1 LSEEPTDEDKIP
13 PQEQVLLLPGH
24 AFYVERFE
32 LPPGLEEKERP
43 GYAQLSLE
51 TLAPFPVEQLNW
63 GFLSDPD
70 AGTILLYAT
79 HRERLRQ
86 LGFEKIEDYLWVL
99 PDFLPLAAARLEAG
113 AKVLLRSE
121 HAATLIRWSEGATL
135 PESVIARAD
144 REQLPAA
151 ETGTEPLV
159 LRHSRTEI
167 SESGR
172 PSFDFE
178 PEPETSV
185 GQDSKRWR
193 GLKVAETGLWD
204 ADVRPPDFK
213 AAERNRRNL
222 ASLVTR
228 ATAYAGYAALVL
240 ILFELSLF
248 AGNIWIGVRESQIAE
263 QLPEVRTIEDKQS
276 LMNKLDQV
284 AQNELRPVAIL
295 EALNQARPEG
305 IYFTSTVTEG
315 RNRITVDGVATTI
328 SEFNAYT
335 DSLQNSGRFE
345 MIGSQQIT
353 RGGKTTF
360 TVTLDYVHVDPPTE
374 EATG

>member
-1 LSEEPTDEDKIP
+1 MSEEPTDEDKIP
-13 PQEQVLLLPGH
+13 RQEQVLLLPGH
-24 AFYVERFE
+24 AFYVERFD
-32 LPPGLEEKERP
+32 LPPGLQEKERP
-43 GYAQLSLE
+43 GYARLSLE

-70 AGTILLYAT
+70 AGTILLYAA
-79 HRERLRQ
+79 HRERLKQ
-86 LGFEKIEDYLWVL
+86 LGFEKIEDYLWVF
-99 PDFLPLAAARLEAG
+99 PDFLPLAAARPEG
-113 AKVLLRSE
+113 DAKLLLRSE
-121 HAATLIRWSEGATL
+121 HATTLIQWSKEAAL
-135 PESVIARAD
+135 PQSVVARAD
-144 REQLPAA
+144 RNQLPAA
-151 ETGTEPLV
+151 DSGTEPLV
-159 LRHSRTEI
+159 LRHTGTEI

-178 PEPETSV
+178 PEPVPSIE
-185 GQDSKRWR
+185 QDPRHWS
-193 GLKVAETGLWD
+193 GLKVAEAGLWN

-213 AAERNRRNL
+213 TAERNRRNL

-240 ILFELSLF
+240 ILFEICLF

-263 QLPEVRTIEDKQS
+263 QLPEVRTIEDKQN

-305 IYFTSTVTEG
+305 IYFTNTVTEG